1 MTSIFAVA
9 YRGTFDQFKELFAD
23 GDEKRVRWGKSL
35 FIEALSNTDPA
46 QRYPMCDF
54 LLDRD
59 CVLDAG
65 TTDGTNPFHIL
76 FAQCARDVN
85 RDVALCRRLLDRGVA
100 LGQPD
105 KNGCIPLVH
114 LISTQDYSDEDLA
127 PIYDVVFASPT
138 RALQPSSTE
147 ASPSINSSARSRTD
161 KPSRTA
167 STTTS
172 RPEARNTLRNTH
184 DHVH

>member
-1 MTSIFAVA
+1 MNIFLTANMKTFEDFVA
-9 YRGTFDQFKELFAD
+9 LYSE

-76 FAQCARDVN
+76 FAQSARDVD
-85 RDVALCRRLLDRGVA
+85 RDVALCRRLLERGVA

-114 LISTQDYSDEDLA
+114 LISTQEYSDEELTPLYDL
-127 PIYDVVFASPT
+127 VFASSDPGFNIELT
-138 RALQPSSTE
+138 GSHDTMYDVARRWPHRQALADRIARYLAAGSEKHTE
-147 ASPSINSSARSRTD
+147 EHA
-161 KPSRTA
+161 
-167 STTTS
+167 
-172 RPEARNTLRNTH
+172 
-184 DHVH
+184 

>member
-9 YRGTFDQFKELFAD
+9 HRGTFDQFNELFSD
-23 GDEKRVRWGKSL
+23 GDGKRVRWGKSL

-76 FAQCARDVN
+76 FAQGARDVD
-85 RDVALCRRLLDRGVA
+85 RDVALCRRLMDRGVA
-100 LGQPD
+100 LGQAD

-114 LISTQDYSDEDLA
+114 LISTQEYSDEELTPLYDL
-127 PIYDVVFASPT
+127 VFASPDPGFDIELT
-138 RALQPSSTE
+138 GSHDTMYDVARRWPHRQAL
-147 ASPSINSSARSRTD
+147 ADRIARYL
-161 KPSRTA
+161 
-167 STTTS
+167 
-172 RPEARNTLRNTH
+172 EARKERHTEEH
-184 DHVH
+184 A

>member
-9 YRGTFDQFKELFAD
+9 HRGTFDQFKELFSD

-76 FAQCARDVN
+76 FDEE
-85 RDVALCRRLLDRGVA
+85 LT
-100 LGQPD
+100 
-105 KNGCIPLVH
+105 PL
-114 LISTQDYSDEDLA
+114 YDL
-127 PIYDVVFASPT
+127 VFASPDPGFDIELT
-138 RALQPSSTE
+138 GSHDTMYDVARRWPHRQALADRIARYLE
-147 ASPSINSSARSRTD
+147 ARSERHTEEH
-161 KPSRTA
+161 A
-167 STTTS
+167 
-172 RPEARNTLRNTH
+172 
-184 DHVH
+184 

>member
-1 MTSIFAVA
+1 MNIFLTANMKTFEDFVA
-9 YRGTFDQFKELFAD
+9 LYSE
-23 GDEKRVRWGKSL
+23 GDEARANRGRSL
-35 FIEALSNTDPA
+35 FSYALGNSKA
-46 QRYPMCDF
+46 EERYKIVDF

-76 FAQCARDVN
+76 FAQGARDVD

-114 LISTQDYSDEDLA
+114 LISTQEYSDEELTPLYDL
-127 PIYDVVFASPT
+127 VFASPDPGFDIELT
-138 RALQPSSTE
+138 GSHDTMYDVARRWPHRQAL
-147 ASPSINSSARSRTD
+147 ADRIARYLAAGSKKHT
-161 KPSRTA
+161 KEHA
-167 STTTS
+167 
-172 RPEARNTLRNTH
+172 
-184 DHVH
+184 

>member
-105 KNGCIPLVH
+105 KNGCIP
-114 LISTQDYSDEDLA
+114 
-127 PIYDVVFASPT
+127 IYDVVFASPDPGFT
-138 RALQPSSTE
+138 TVVDGGKPFHKLVRAFEDRQALADRIDDYLAAGSEKHTE
-147 ASPSINSSARSRTD
+147 EHA
-161 KPSRTA
+161 
-167 STTTS
+167 
-172 RPEARNTLRNTH
+172 
-184 DHVH
+184 

>member
-9 YRGTFDQFKELFAD
+9 HRGTFDQFKELFSD

-59 CVLDAG
+59 CVLDVG
-65 TTDGTNPFHIL
+65 TTDGTNPLHIL
-76 FAQCARDVN
+76 FAQGARDVD
-85 RDVALCRRLLDRGVA
+85 RDVALSRRLIDRGVA
-100 LGQPD
+100 LGQAD

-114 LISTQDYSDEDLA
+114 LISTQEYSDEELTPLYDL
-127 PIYDVVFASPT
+127 VFASPDPGFDIELT
-138 RALQPSSTE
+138 GSHDTMYDVARRWPHRQAL
-147 ASPSINSSARSRTD
+147 ADRIARYL
-161 KPSRTA
+161 
-167 STTTS
+167 
-172 RPEARNTLRNTH
+172 EARGEKHTEEH
-184 DHVH
+184 A

>member
-9 YRGTFDQFKELFAD
+9 HRGTFDQFKALFAD

-46 QRYPMCDF
+46 QRYPLCDF
-54 LLDRD
+54 LLDHD

-76 FAQCARDVN
+76 FAQGARDVD

-114 LISTQDYSDEDLA
+114 LISTQEYSDEELTPLYDL
-127 PIYDVVFASPT
+127 VFASPDPGFDIELTGSHDTMYDVARRWPHRQALADRIAT
-138 RALQPSSTE
+138 RLGIDP
-147 ASPSINSSARSRTD
+147 
-161 KPSRTA
+161 
-167 STTTS
+167 TTS
-172 RPEARNTLRNTH
+172 TRDA
-184 DHVH
+184 

>member
-9 YRGTFDQFKELFAD
+9 HRGTFDQFNELFSD

-59 CVLDAG
+59 CVLNAG

-76 FAQCARDVN
+76 FAQRAHDPGFDAQLTGSHATVY
-85 RDVALCRRLLDRGVA
+85 DVARRWPHRQALADRIA
-100 LGQPD
+100 TCLGIDPTT
-105 KNGCIPLVH
+105 
-114 LISTQDYSDEDLA
+114 STQD
-127 PIYDVVFASPT
+127 T
-138 RALQPSSTE
+138 
-147 ASPSINSSARSRTD
+147 
-161 KPSRTA
+161 
-167 STTTS
+167 
-172 RPEARNTLRNTH
+172 
-184 DHVH
+184 

>member
-1 MTSIFAVA
+1 MNVFLTANMKTFEDFVA
-9 YRGTFDQFKELFAD
+9 LYVP

-76 FAQCARDVN
+76 FAQSARDVD
-85 RDVALCRRLLDRGVA
+85 RDVALCRRLLDRGVT

-114 LISTQDYSDEDLA
+114 LISTQEYSDEELTPLYDL
-127 PIYDVVFASPT
+127 VFASPDLGFDIELT
-138 RALQPSSTE
+138 GSHDTMYDVARRWPHRQALADRIARYLAAGSEKHTE
-147 ASPSINSSARSRTD
+147 EHA
-161 KPSRTA
+161 
-167 STTTS
+167 
-172 RPEARNTLRNTH
+172 
-184 DHVH
+184 

>member
-1 MTSIFAVA
+1 MNIFLTANMK
-9 YRGTFDQFKELFAD
+9 TFDEFAALYSE

-76 FAQCARDVN
+76 FAQGARDVD
-85 RDVALCRRLLDRGVA
+85 RDVALCRRLLDRRVA

-114 LISTQDYSDEDLA
+114 LISTQEYSDEELT
-127 PIYDVVFASPT
+127 PLYDVVFASPDPGFT
-138 RALQPSSTE
+138 TVVDGGKPFHELVRAFEDRQAL
-147 ASPSINSSARSRTD
+147 ADRIDNY
-161 KPSRTA
+161 
-167 STTTS
+167 
-172 RPEARNTLRNTH
+172 LRAQGDTH
-184 DHVH
+184 

>member
-1 MTSIFAVA
+1 MNIFLTANMK
-9 YRGTFDQFKELFAD
+9 TFDEFAALYSE

-76 FAQCARDVN
+76 FAQGARDVD
-85 RDVALCRRLLDRGVA
+85 RDVALCRRLLDRRVA

-114 LISTQDYSDEDLA
+114 LISTQEYSDEELTPLYDL
-127 PIYDVVFASPT
+127 VFASPDPGFDIELT
-138 RALQPSSTE
+138 GSHDPMYDVARRWPHRQAL
-147 ASPSINSSARSRTD
+147 ADRIARYLAAGSEKHT
-161 KPSRTA
+161 KEHA
-167 STTTS
+167 
-172 RPEARNTLRNTH
+172 
-184 DHVH
+184 

>member
-9 YRGTFDQFKELFAD
+9 HRGTFDQFKELFSD

-59 CVLDAG
+59 CVLNAG

-76 FAQCARDVN
+76 FAQDARDVD
-85 RDVALCRRLLDRGVA
+85 RDVALCRRLIDRGVP
-100 LGQPD
+100 LGQAD
-105 KNGCIPLVH
+105 KHGCIPLVH
-114 LISTQDYSDEDLA
+114 LISTQQYSDEELTPLYDL
-127 PIYDVVFASPT
+127 VFASPDPGFDIELT
-138 RALQPSSTE
+138 GSHDTMYDVARRWPHRQALADRIARYLE
-147 ASPSINSSARSRTD
+147 ARSEKHTEEH
-161 KPSRTA
+161 A
-167 STTTS
+167 
-172 RPEARNTLRNTH
+172 
-184 DHVH
+184 

>member
-9 YRGTFDQFKELFAD
+9 YRGTFDQFEELFAD

-127 PIYDVVFASPT
+127 PIYDVVFASPDPGFT
-138 RALQPSSTE
+138 TVVDGGKPFHKLVRAFEDRQALADRIDDYLAAGSEKHTE
-147 ASPSINSSARSRTD
+147 EHA
-161 KPSRTA
+161 
-167 STTTS
+167 
-172 RPEARNTLRNTH
+172 
-184 DHVH
+184 